1 MIHSKL
7 EPISANLR
15 CQQSSDSYSGEFD
28 ELDDCHYEEIR
39 WKYDTFLRRCK
50 PVMVCLTYDSI
61 MGSELVPVDGGRT
74 FATKENCIEDCLPNS
89 KRTTMYHPTTI
100 ATPRPWQPPP
110 TRIRYP
116 APPTPTPYRQP
127 PPPPRNYYQT
137 PPARYRTQ
145 YPPPMHPPPPP
156 SPPPL
161 PPQPRY
167 PPRKLSPPPNP
178 PPPPMPLTQPPPKW
192 KPQSTATAN
201 IWWTTA
207 KTRQTRRRRPNLR
220 KNPTTRHVFSTHTP
234 RSMVWTKA
242 TTRRIRTKPTTKQQ
256 NSQTKVTKPTTL
268 YSRTNQNF
276 QQRNET
282 GKSTRKWVPVWHRW
296 KRTTTSITPTTH
308 LPATEQVPT
317 TMATEQ
323 TTSASNDL
331 SVQIKKKAPRIAKP
345 LRIAGGLRGVIVQPF
360 LFCF

>member
-1 MIHSKL
+1 
-7 EPISANLR
+7 
-15 CQQSSDSYSGEFD
+15 
-28 ELDDCHYEEIR
+28 
-39 WKYDTFLRRCK
+39 
-50 PVMVCLTYDSI
+50 
-61 MGSELVPVDGGRT
+61 
-74 FATKENCIEDCLPNS
+74 
-89 KRTTMYHPTTI
+89 MYHPTTI

-145 YPPPMHPPPPP
+145 YPPPMHPPAPP
-156 SPPPL
+156 SPPPP

-178 PPPPMPLTQPPPKW
+178 PPPPMALTQPPPKW

-207 KTRQTRRRRPNLR
+207 KTQTRRRRPNLR

-234 RSMVWTKA
+234 RAMVWTKA

-296 KRTTTSITPTTH
+296 KRTTTSITPSTH

-317 TMATEQ
+317 RMATEQ